1 MRINTFKTISLV
13 VREEM
18 TKKQVLLKNKKSNY
32 NRFLLSIIKKIV
44 KNIFTEILKDLLI
57 SSIKDKIKDLF
68 DFSNDSP
75 IIDYVHSLFS
85 IKSTL
90 IWLIDFVKSF
100 IEN

>member
-1 MRINTFKTISLV
+1 MRINTFKTISRV

-18 TKKQVLLKNKKSNY
+18 TKKQQFLKNKKSNR
-32 NRFLLSIIKKIV
+32 NRFLLSIIKKLV
-44 KNIFTEILKDLLI
+44 KYFFTEISKDLLF
-57 SSIKDKIKDLF
+57 SLIKDKLKDLF

>member
-1 MRINTFKTISLV
+1 MSTKKTIGISRV

-18 TKKQVLLKNKKSNY
+18 TKKQMLLKNKKSNH

-44 KNIFTEILKDLLI
+44 KDIFTEISKELLF
-57 SSIKDKIKDLF
+57 SSIKDKLKDLF
-68 DFSNDSP
+68 DFFNDSP
-75 IIDYVHSLFS
+75 IIDFVFSLFH

-90 IWLIDFVKSF
+90 ILLIEFFKSF